1 VVPAPINGGL
11 HRAYGIDDWL
21 PNRRGLEHSYYALY
35 ELIGEPVRE
44 LMAALH
50 LRQQAAD

>member
-1 VVPAPINGGL
+1 VYAVSDFIPDINGMTRS
-11 HRAYGIDDWL
+11 HR
-21 PNRRGLEHSYYALY
+21 ALY